1 MSSSAQR
8 RPVPGEGEGAPGPWR
23 VRAVGGR
30 HGDPEVLLPQEGT
43 AAWSLDRAFPPRC
56 PSSPRSEV
64 GPCDGPAPVQPA
76 GLGTENALLAP
87 PVPSADHLGQDV
99 RLLPSGEPAPPWA
112 PVLNVE
118 RPCLAA
124 QRVGPSVPHLDP
136 LLSLCP
142 SLPWCEPTGLAALKV
157 WLSGRGVQEV
167 RGDSVK
173 AEPALGQAAARW
185 AVSGSCC
192 DLEPT
197 PRAVLSEVLPSALK
211 NVCPTSLNQ

>member
-8 RPVPGEGEGAPGPWR
+8 RPVPGGGDGAPGPWR

-118 RPCLAA
+118 RPCLGA
-124 QRVGPSVPHLDP
+124 QRVGPSVPTSALCF
-136 LLSLCP
+136 LSVPP
-142 SLPWCEPTGLAALKV
+142 SL
-157 WLSGRGVQEV
+157 GV
-167 RGDSVK
+167 S
-173 AEPALGQAAARW
+173 PL
-185 AVSGSCC
+185 VSR
-192 DLEPT
+192 P
-197 PRAVLSEVLPSALK
+197 
-211 NVCPTSLNQ
+211 